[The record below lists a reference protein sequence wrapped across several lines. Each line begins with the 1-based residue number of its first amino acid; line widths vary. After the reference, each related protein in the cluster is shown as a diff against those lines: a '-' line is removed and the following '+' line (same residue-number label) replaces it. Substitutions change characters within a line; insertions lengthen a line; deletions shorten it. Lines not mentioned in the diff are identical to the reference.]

1 MITNLLKT
9 ALRNLRRNW
18 SYSSLNIIGLTLS
31 LACCL
36 LLFLAIR
43 YELSFDRHHRDADRL
58 FRLVNHVKTPQID
71 GYDTGMPMPTIT
83 ALRTDFPELKNNVT
97 LIQDISHAVVTTSTG
112 EIRKFQEDD
121 GAIAF
126 VEPAY
131 FNLFNYQWIKGSPA
145 TSVQNP
151 NSVVL
156 TETMAKKYFGNSNP
170 MGKTLRFDNRMNCV
184 ITGLVA
190 DPPLTT
196 DFPFGMLISFASLK
210 EYGPNT
216 NWDDWHSTYSGTQL
230 YIKLLPKQTATELVA
245 QLIPFTKKYKSAE
258 EASQETYELQPLEN
272 VHFAARMMNYSHR
285 TVGKEMIWA
294 MSLIGLFL
302 LITACVNFV
311 NLATA
316 QALRRAK
323 EVGVRKVLGSSR
335 GQLVRQFLGETA
347 LLTTVS
353 VILALLLAQTSLPYV
368 ADLLNVKLQTLFLG
382 DPMVLGFLVILAL
395 LTTLL
400 AGFYPALILSGYQPA
415 LALKGKLRFS
425 KNRQFSLRQG
435 LIILQFAISQV
446 LIIGTI
452 IAYNQ
457 MEHFRAADLGFT
469 KDAIFTVPIPE
480 KKPGQ
485 LDNLKAKLS
494 SLPEIESI
502 SYSMSSPSA
511 NGNWSTSFQFGNS
524 DKDADFSAV
533 MRPADTA
540 YVDTYGLKLLA
551 GRMYYPAD
559 TTREVIVNEAF
570 IKRFNFQ
577 HPQHII
583 GQLIAIGGNKVR
595 VPIVGVV
602 KDFHTYSLHRKT
614 APCILTSHSDAYHIA
629 SIKLTKQAA
638 TLSNVRPLMSEVERA
653 WTATFPNHLFKYTFV
668 DDTVAKFYASEE
680 RMFKLF
686 QLLAG
691 IAIAIGCLGLF
702 GVVAYMA
709 EARTKEIGIRK
720 VLGASVGSIFS
731 LFSVDFIKL
740 VLIALVFA
748 SPIAWYVM
756 SGWLDKFA
764 YKIDITWW
772 MFSLAGLL
780 TIVVALLT
788 VSFQSIKAA
797 LVNPIKSLRS
807 E

>member
-1 MITNLLKT
+1 MLTNLFKT

-36 LLFLAIR
+36 LLFLAVR
-43 YELSFDRHHRDADRL
+43 YELSFDRHHRDPDRL
-58 FRLVNHVKTPQID
+58 FRMINHVKTAEID
-71 GYDTGMPMPTIT
+71 GYDTGMPMPVIG
-83 ALRTDFPELKNNVT
+83 ALRTDFPELKNNAT
-97 LIQDISHAVVTTSTG
+97 LIQDIGHVVVTTLKG

-121 GAIAF
+121 GAVAF
-126 VEPAY
+126 VDPTY
-131 FNLFNYQWIKGSPA
+131 FNVFSYQWLKGSPA
-145 TSVQNP
+145 TSLQNP

-156 TETMAKKYFGNSNP
+156 TESMAQKYFGSASP

-184 ITGLVA
+184 VTGLVA

-196 DFPFGMLISFASLK
+196 DFPFGQFISFASLK

-216 NWDDWHSTYSGTQL
+216 GWDDWHSTYSGTQL
-230 YIKLLPKQTATELVA
+230 YMRLPQTQTADGLTKQLVA
-245 QLIPFTKKYKSAE
+245 FTRKYKSAE
-258 EASQETYELQPLEN
+258 DASHETYELQPLDN
-272 VHFAARMMNYSHR
+272 VHFAARMMNYSRR

-316 QALRRAK
+316 QAIRRAK

-335 GQLVRQFLGETA
+335 WQLVRQFLGETA
-347 LLTTVS
+347 LLTVVS
-353 VILALLLAQTSLPYV
+353 VALALLLAQVSLPYV
-368 ADLLNVKLQTLFLG
+368 ADLLNVKLQTLYLG
-382 DPMVLGFLVILAL
+382 DPTVLGFLVALAL

-415 LALKGKLRFS
+415 LALKGKLRFG
-425 KNRQFSLRQG
+425 KTRQFSLRQG
-435 LIILQFAISQV
+435 LIVLQFAISQV

-457 MEHFRAADLGFT
+457 MERFRSTDLGFA
-469 KDAIFTVPIPE
+469 KEAIFTLPVPE

-485 LDNLKAKLS
+485 LENLKAKLS
-494 SLPEIESI
+494 DYPEIESI
-502 SYSMSSPSA
+502 SYSMSSPSS
-511 NGNWSTSFQFGNS
+511 NGNWSTSFRFGNA
-524 DKDADFSAV
+524 DKDADFSVV

-540 YVDTYGLKLLA
+540 YVRTYGLKLLA

-559 TTREVIVNEAF
+559 TMREVVVNEALMQ
-570 IKRFNFQ
+570 RLNFQ
-577 HPQHII
+577 NPQQII
-583 GQLIAIGGNKVR
+583 GKLVTLGGSQTR
-595 VPIVGVV
+595 LPIVGVV
-602 KDFHTYSLHRKT
+602 KDFNTYSLHRKT
-614 APCILTSHSDAYHIA
+614 APCILSSHSDAYQLA

-638 TLSNVRPLMSEVERA
+638 TLSNIRQLMSKVERD
-653 WTATFPNHLFKYTFV
+653 WTTTFPDHLFKYTFI
-668 DDTVAKFYASEE
+668 DETIAKFYASEE
-680 RMFKLF
+680 RLFKLF

-720 VLGASVGSIFS
+720 VLGASVGSIFG
-731 LFSVDFIKL
+731 LFSLDFVKL
-740 VLIALVFA
+740 VLVALLIA

-764 YKIDITWW
+764 YKVDITWW
-772 MFSLAGLL
+772 MFALAGLL
-780 TIVVALLT
+780 ATGVALIT

-797 LVNPIKSLRS
+797 LVNPVKSLRS